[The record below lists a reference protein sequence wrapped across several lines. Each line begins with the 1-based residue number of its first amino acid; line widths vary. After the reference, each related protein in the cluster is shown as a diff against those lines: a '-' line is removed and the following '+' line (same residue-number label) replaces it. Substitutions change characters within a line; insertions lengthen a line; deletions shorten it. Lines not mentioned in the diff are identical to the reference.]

1 MKAPIDTPDNT
12 DMAQEQRKSRPR
24 SAKQSC
30 QRCKVIRLFLV
41 AAACIGI
48 LQLTAP
54 DTFTILQGLE
64 PLTLSILFVGG
75 FGIIAIV
82 TSVAEY
88 WATRADDSENQL

>member
-1 MKAPIDTPDNT
+1 MKAPIDTHDNAE
-12 DMAQEQRKSRPR
+12 MAQKQRKSRHR

-48 LQLTAP
+48 LQLIAP
-54 DTFTILQGLE
+54 DTFTILRGLD

-88 WATRADDSENQL
+88 WAARADDSEDQL

>member
-1 MKAPIDTPDNT
+1 MKALIDTSDNA
-12 DMAQEQRKSRPR
+12 DVAQDQRKSRSR
-24 SAKQSC
+24 STKQSC

-48 LQLTAP
+48 VQLIAP
-54 DTFTILQGLE
+54 DTFTILQGFG

>member
-1 MKAPIDTPDNT
+1 MKAPKHTAANA
-12 DMAQEQRKSRPR
+12 DMAPEQRKSRSR

-48 LQLTAP
+48 LHFIAP
-54 DTFTILQGLE
+54 DTFTILQGLG

-88 WATRADDSENQL
+88 WAARADVSESQL